1 MPHKAKKIGD
11 ELSAS
16 NVKNFLKRNPDFLTE
31 NPELFTV
38 LTPPDRSTDDEVVDF
53 QNLMIEKIKSNFED
67 LKNNQGQLIDT
78 SRNNLTTQ
86 AQVHEAVLALLDVE
100 RAAEISHIVTQNWVD
115 TLHIDVIRIC
125 FEEDQKT
132 SLLPLKDMSP
142 LPAGSVKKYMGKD
155 DIIQLRGDV
164 EVSEEI
170 FGPAKALI
178 KAEALIRIPPTDQN
192 PLGLLAFGSRDA
204 DMFYPGQGTELL
216 RFLAQSFHKCLVQ
229 CLKKA
234 P

>member
-1 MPHKAKKIGD
+1 MSHKAKQIGEEKGALD
-11 ELSAS
+11 
-16 NVKNFLKRNPDFLTE
+16 VKEFLIRNPDFLTE

-53 QNLMIEKIKSNFED
+53 QTLMIEKIKRNFED
-67 LKNNQGQLIDT
+67 LKVDQGQLIDT

-86 AQVHEAVLALLDVE
+86 AQVHEAVLALLDVDDVS
-100 RAAEISHIVTQNWVD
+100 EIGHMVTQNWVD

-125 FEEDQKT
+125 FEDSQHT
-132 SLLPLKDMSP
+132 PTLPLKDMSL
-142 LPAGSVKKYMGKD
+142 LPVGSVKKYMGKD

-192 PLGLLAFGSRDA
+192 PVGLLAFGSRDA

-216 RFLAQSFHKCLVQ
+216 RFLAKSFHKCLVQ
-229 CLKKA
+229 CLKRA